1 MLEIGAFNDQVLDH
15 YHHLYQIEH
24 AFRTFKGY
32 LETRPMFHSAYT
44 TSLTVYLT
52 ILNWGLSN
60 KAHRWVNIP

>member
-32 LETRPMFHSAYT
+32 LETRPMFHSAYA

-52 ILNWGLSN
+52 ILN
-60 KAHRWVNIP
+60 